1 MKKMLVSFVLD
12 ETGSMEIVKSQTISG
27 FNEYIDTLKKEKN
40 SENVLFTLTQ
50 FNSDKVAV
58 VYDGVSLGK
67 VIHLNNDTYSPRA
80 TTPLYDA
87 IGRTIHSIET
97 KVKGKKQSVL
107 VVIQTD
113 GEENSSKEFNRE
125 KIFSLIDEKKKL
137 GWTFAYLG
145 ADQDA
150 WAASQLMGISFANT
164 LSYTGSQTTGA
175 FRQVARGTSAYVQSS
190 GTQTDSFYGSDDSQ
204 IKQ

>member
-40 SENVLFTLTQ
+40 SENILFTLTQ
-50 FNSDKVAV
+50 FNSDKVSV
-58 VYDGVSLGK
+58 VYDGVSLEK
-67 VIHLNNDTYSPRA
+67 VVHLNNDTYSPRA

-87 IGRTIHSIET
+87 IGRTIHSLESN
-97 KVKGKKQSVL
+97 VKGKKQSVL
-107 VVIQTD
+107 VVVQTD
-113 GEENSSKEFNRE
+113 GEENASKEFNRE
-125 KIFSLIDEKKKL
+125 KIFALIDEKKKL

-150 WAASQLMGISFANT
+150 WAASQLMGISAGNT
-164 LSYTGSQTTGA
+164 LSYSGAQTKGA
-175 FRQVARGTSAYVQSS
+175 FRTVATSTSNYVANS
-190 GTQTDSFYGSDDSQ
+190 GNQTDSYFNQ
-204 IKQ
+204 K